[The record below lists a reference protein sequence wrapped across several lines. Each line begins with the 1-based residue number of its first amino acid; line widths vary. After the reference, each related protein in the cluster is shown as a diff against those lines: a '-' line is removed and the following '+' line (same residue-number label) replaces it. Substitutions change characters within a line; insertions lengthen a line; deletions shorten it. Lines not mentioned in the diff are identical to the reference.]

1 VLKAIGLDIWAAG
14 LCFGLCAMVTTTIVQ
29 EYWRGANVRQR
40 NSGTDFITALIG
52 LVARNKRRYGGY
64 IVHVGIVLVFL
75 GFAGNAYKKDEQVA
89 LKRGAT
95 VTLGKYTLRNDGIKV
110 HDDGQKQMTTAYIA
124 VLINGQQVDT
134 LYPAKWVFRGHEAE
148 PTTEVGIRRSIGE
161 DLYVVMP
168 SNDPQTMASQVA
180 PLEIV
185 INPLVN
191 WIWFG
196 FGVLAFG
203 TGIALLPDR
212 AFSFATAKLPA
223 EVATTAGM
231 LILMLVAAGASPS
244 AQEGM
249 PAAPK
254 GVDTQTSYY
263 ARTPLEKQLQH
274 EIVCTCGCGHTSIG
288 ECRKDPCG
296 TSHDMRGQLAM
307 LVDQG
312 KSHDEIIQ
320 AFVTKYGNEE
330 MLGEPMDRGFR
341 RLAWLLPWSVGVGA
355 AALIGFVA
363 VRWSRQHDGDSAE
376 ALPAADPELDER
388 LDDELR
394 NLD

>member
-1 VLKAIGLDIWAAG
+1 FLCPATAAAGAGALVTFFRLGLWPSG
-14 LCFGLCAMVTTTIVQ
+14 LCFALCGCVTGTIL
-29 EYWRGANVRQR
+29 EGFWRGGLVPRKNT
-40 NSGTDFITALIG
+40 GTDLVTALIG
-52 LVARNKRRYGGY
+52 LVGRNKRRYGGY
-64 IVHVGIVLVFL
+64 IVHLGIVLVFL

-89 LKRGAT
+89 LKLGQT

-124 VLINGQQVDT
+124 VLVNGQQVDT
-134 LYPAKWVFRGHEAE
+134 LYPAKWVFRGHEGE
-148 PTTEVGIRRSIGE
+148 PTTEVGIRRSIAE

-191 WIWFG
+191 WIWLG
-196 FGVLAFG
+196 FGILAFG

-223 EVATTAGM
+223 AEVATTVGL
-231 LILMLVAAGASPS
+231 LILMLVGGGTRLS

-263 ARTPLEKQLQH
+263 PRTPLEKQLQH
-274 EIVCTCGCGHTSIG
+274 EI
-288 ECRKDPCG
+288 
-296 TSHDMRGQLAM
+296 
-307 LVDQG
+307 
-312 KSHDEIIQ
+312 
-320 AFVTKYGNEE
+320 
-330 MLGEPMDRGFR
+330 
-341 RLAWLLPWSVGVGA
+341 
-355 AALIGFVA
+355 
-363 VRWSRQHDGDSAE
+363 
-376 ALPAADPELDER
+376 
-388 LDDELR
+388 
-394 NLD
+394 